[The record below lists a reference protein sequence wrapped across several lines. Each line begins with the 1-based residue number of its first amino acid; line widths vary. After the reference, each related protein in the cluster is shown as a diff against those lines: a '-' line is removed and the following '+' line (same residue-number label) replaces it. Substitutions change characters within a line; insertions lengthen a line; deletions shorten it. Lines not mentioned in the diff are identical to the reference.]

1 MELPPNNKMGTYD
14 QFYLDWDS
22 YYNKEPWYKPF
33 RDQDYVQL
41 CSAAGFSAE
50 QYVEAVVPRYT
61 YTPPA
66 EFAADVAS
74 GARFD
79 DRTGRLS
86 EGIRW
91 YAFGA
96 WKK

>member
-1 MELPPNNKMGTYD
+1 
-14 QFYLDWDS
+14 
-22 YYNKEPWYKPF
+22 
-33 RDQDYVQL
+33 
-41 CSAAGFSAE
+41 
-50 QYVEAVVPRYT
+50 VVPRYT

-66 EFAADVAS
+66 EFAADVAL

-86 EGIRW
+86 QEIRW